1 MTLMMHDEGMM
12 DQENHMGGYYMIGY
26 IIAPVNNVFVPGG
39 VTFSV
44 DWQGEPHM
52 PSHWE
57 TPPSSNSKCHGLEA
71 WQWQLCQSIGLKNRV
86 RWILEPVGQIV
97 ELEAKSIKILVE
109 AHQMV
114 HATDLRLKDKKKI
127 AKQVRDLIIPAT
139 WASWSSQVEERLRL
153 GSKSKKLSNLLR
165 TILFGSEAWGPRS
178 NSEVSKLLG
187 GLRKALQK
195 RYVFGKEP
203 AVHPLVEDAIK
214 RFLTMQEKALSQKA
228 SLIHKVANWNHGS
241 HGWQQDARE
250 TKRKTLHALCDW
262 AARAVLLLKP
272 GLILSNQYDLVKEF
286 CRDCMSQDSLGRVFN
301 HIKISLAEYMRR
313 LEALTYR
320 EDEDNT
326 SSDEDLIETDSTEEG
341 TGSQEEADDSSF
353 EVEDPEPEEPPA
365 LVAKSKKRWADLVDD
380 SDEEELPAWA

>member
-1 MTLMMHDEGMM
+1 
-12 DQENHMGGYYMIGY
+12 
-26 IIAPVNNVFVPGG
+26 
-39 VTFSV
+39 
-44 DWQGEPHM
+44 M

-114 HATDLRLKDKKKI
+114 HATDLRSL
-127 AKQVRDLIIPAT
+127 AEFGHHLT
-139 WASWSSQVEERLRL
+139 SLR
-153 GSKSKKLSNLLR
+153 
-165 TILFGSEAWGPRS
+165 
-178 NSEVSKLLG
+178 
-187 GLRKALQK
+187 
-195 RYVFGKEP
+195 
-203 AVHPLVEDAIK
+203 
-214 RFLTMQEKALSQKA
+214 
-228 SLIHKVANWNHGS
+228 
-241 HGWQQDARE
+241 
-250 TKRKTLHALCDW
+250 
-262 AARAVLLLKP
+262 P

-353 EVEDPEPEEPPA
+353 EEEPPA